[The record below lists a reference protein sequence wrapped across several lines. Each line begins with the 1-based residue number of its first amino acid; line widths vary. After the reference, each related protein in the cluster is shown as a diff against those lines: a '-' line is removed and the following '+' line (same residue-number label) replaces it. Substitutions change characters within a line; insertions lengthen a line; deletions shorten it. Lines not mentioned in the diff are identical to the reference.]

1 MMNDSK
7 CEHIESPDFWRY
19 DVYLLMLEICIHLIM
34 ATKDI
39 IKYNYSILVSLSN
52 ENPYKD

>member
-7 CEHIESPDFWRY
+7 CEHIGSPDFWRY

-52 ENPYKD
+52 ENLYKV